1 MCVIGCDS
9 LQQKGGQNSGFCK
22 TQNAITM
29 TEEDGISEAERS
41 VEREMDDDDT
51 SRDDSSTVAVK
62 SWWQKPAQVTAMV
75 SNFSTSYNVVNISL
89 VLPILEDLYEGSSE
103 DAAACASSLLAGMIV
118 GQVVGGALGDSFL
131 GRLGALRLVMAVQ
144 IVASIG
150 SAVSLWGDSNNIYI
164 GLAIWRFVLGIGA
177 GAVYPLAATLSA
189 EQAET
194 PSSREELSPE
204 DKVMQLKSVVL
215 TFSMQGFGFLAVPL
229 VAVPLLNLT
238 PESSL
243 DLVWRLL
250 LGFGCLPGLLL
261 IFLQCH
267 LYRSSRPYDVVAI
280 PQSEPDHD
288 DAIGEAIL
296 QQRYEPLI
304 PHDEEEDDEEEEF
317 VDETD
322 SDSALETAP
331 GLWASIRKEPNLVG
345 KLLGTAGTWF
355 LFDVLFYGNTLFQP
369 IVMEAAFG
377 GKDTDED
384 DIIKKA
390 AMDSLFLGLIALPGY
405 AVSALVIG
413 KRFCYILQ
421 TPRYVQLQGFVA
433 MAILYATIGVYWS
446 SLKQIPALLVVIY
459 GMTFFFANYGPNT
472 TTFVFPSL
480 VFSRECRS
488 TLNGISAAA
497 GKAGALVGATSFAP
511 AAAAFGDD
519 KVMLICAGVSVVA
532 FALTYCFTRVPATD
546 AHHDHRS

>member
-1 MCVIGCDS
+1 
-9 LQQKGGQNSGFCK
+9 
-22 TQNAITM
+22 M

-41 VEREMDDDDT
+41 VQREMDDDDIGI
-51 SRDDSSTVAVK
+51 DDSSTVVVK
-62 SWWQKPAQVTAMV
+62 SWWQNPAQVTAMV

-89 VLPILEDLYEGSSE
+89 VLPILEYLYEGSSE
-103 DAAACASSLLAGMIV
+103 GAAACASSLLAGMMV

-150 SAVSLWGDSNNIYI
+150 SAVSLWGDSGTIYI

-189 EQAET
+189 EQTET
-194 PSSREELSPE
+194 ASSREELSPE
-204 DKVMQLKSVVL
+204 DKAMQLKSVVL
-215 TFSMQGFGFLAVPL
+215 TFSMQGFGFLTVPL
-229 VAVPLLNLT
+229 VAVPLLHLI

-261 IFLQCH
+261 IFLQCR
-267 LYRSSRPYDVVAI
+267 LYRSSRPSGVEAI

-288 DAIGEAIL
+288 DGIGEATL
-296 QQRYEPLI
+296 EQRLEPLI
-304 PHDEEEDDEEEEF
+304 PHDESEDEEEEF
-317 VDETD
+317 IDETD
-322 SDSALETAP
+322 SDSPLEPAP
-331 GLWASIRKEPNLVG
+331 GLWASIRKEPNLIG

-377 GKDTDED
+377 GKDTNED
-384 DIIKKA
+384 DVIKKA

-405 AVSALVIG
+405 AVSAVVIG
-413 KRFCYILQ
+413 KRFFYILQ
-421 TPRYVQLQGFVA
+421 MPRYVQLQGFVA
-433 MAILYATIGVYWS
+433 MAMLYATIGVCWS

-511 AAAAFGDD
+511 AAAALGDD

-532 FALTYCFTRVPATD
+532 FALTYCFTRVPIRA